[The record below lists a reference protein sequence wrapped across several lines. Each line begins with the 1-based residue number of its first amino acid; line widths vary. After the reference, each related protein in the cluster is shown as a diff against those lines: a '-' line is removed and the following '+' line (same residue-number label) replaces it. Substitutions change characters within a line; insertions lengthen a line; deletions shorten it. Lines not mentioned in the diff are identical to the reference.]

1 MNILVIN
8 GSPKGSYS
16 ITLQTVLYLE
26 KQFPEH
32 HFQILHAGQRIRAF
46 AKDFSD
52 AAQQLVQADL
62 ILFSYPVYTFIA
74 PSQLHHFIALMKQS
88 GVSLRGKFVTQIT
101 TSKHFYDVTA
111 HRYIQDNCQDMGMK
125 FIRGLSADM
134 DDLLSDK
141 GRSDARKFFRYV
153 LWCIKHDSFEPLP
166 AHGTAAAHMP
176 VHVPGGVST
185 DTASAGPAQTCT
197 ESAASESCSQADTG
211 QAASENSSQTGTE
224 QTASEGCSQAGT
236 GSAASESCSQTGTEQ
251 TASESRSQT
260 AAAPAPKKTVHGR
273 DVVIVTDCRPEDA
286 QLQGMIARFRAVLP
300 LRSRVVNIR
309 EYPFSGGC
317 LGCFNC
323 AVSGKCIY
331 KDQFDEFLRNDIQ
344 GGAAIIYAFSIE
356 DHSMGWVFKQYDDRQ
371 FCNGHRTVTMGM
383 PMGYLISGDYSKE
396 FNLQMIVEGRAEVGG
411 NFLAGVATDE
421 ADPDTAID
429 RLAKTLVYSLRRHY
443 SQPQNFYGV
452 GGMKIFRDLIF
463 LMQGMMKADHAFYK
477 EHGQYDFPQKKMGTV
492 LKMYLVGALLSAP
505 KIKSK
510 MGNKMNEGMLA
521 PYKKAIEK

>member
-32 HFQILHAGQRIRAF
+32 SFSVLHAGQRIRACV
-46 AKDFSD
+46 KDFSD
-52 AAQQLVQADL
+52 AAQQLASADL
-62 ILFSYPVYTFIA
+62 ILFAYPVYTFIA
-74 PSQLHHFIALMKQS
+74 PSQLHHFIALMKES
-88 GVSLRGKFVTQIT
+88 GIDLSGKFVTQIT

-111 HRYIQDNCQDMGMK
+111 HRYIQDNCQDMRMK

-134 DDLLSDK
+134 DDLLTEK
-141 GRSDARKFFRYV
+141 GRRDARKFFQYV
-153 LWCIKHDSFEPLP
+153 LWCVKNNSFEPLP
-166 AHGTAAAHMP
+166 HPNAPAAHMP
-176 VHVPGGVST
+176 VHIPGKTAAGASN
-185 DTASAGPAQTCT
+185 DTEAGGIA
-197 ESAASESCSQADTG
+197 EG
-211 QAASENSSQTGTE
+211 FASENAPQTE
-224 QTASEGCSQAGT
+224 PEK
-236 GSAASESCSQTGTEQ
+236 
-251 TASESRSQT
+251 
-260 AAAPAPKKTVHGR
+260 PAKKTVHGR

-286 QLQGMIARFRAVLP
+286 QLKSMIERFQAVLP
-300 LRSRVVNIR
+300 LKSRVVNIR

-323 AVSGKCIY
+323 AISGKCIY
-331 KDQFDEFLRNDIQ
+331 KDKFDEFLRNDIQ

-396 FNLQMIVEGRAEVGG
+396 FNLQMIIEGRAEVGG
-411 NFLAGVATDE
+411 NFLSGVATDE
-421 ADPDTAID
+421 TDPDTAID
-429 RLAKTLVYSLRRHY
+429 RLAKTLVYALRRRY

-492 LKMYLVGALLSAP
+492 LKMYLVGALLATP
-505 KIKSK
+505 QIKSK

-521 PYKKAIEK
+521 PYKKAIRK